1 MTFGIRLL
9 AINPNTSVTV
19 TARFLTEA
27 RRSLPNTA
35 TLDGATGRFG
45 AGIVSSLA
53 ENVIAA
59 HAALE
64 LLARH
69 GGGYDAVILAI
80 SFDTAL
86 EAARDLMPVPVI
98 GMTEAAII
106 AARAHGEVGVITFG
120 SVSMPLYAERLAL
133 YGVPADRMETVEVED
148 TSGYLSGNLDDA
160 VVAAALHLAE
170 RGMQAV
176 VVCGA
181 AVVGIARRLQ
191 PRLPMPILDGAAPAV
206 AAALRLTKT
215 AIAPRS
221 IRPLGAA
228 QDIDADLAA
237 LIAGG
242 KPASRPLPQLVSDRA

>member
-106 AARAHGEVGVITFG
+106 AARAHGEVG
-120 SVSMPLYAERLAL
+120 
-133 YGVPADRMETVEVED
+133 
-148 TSGYLSGNLDDA
+148 
-160 VVAAALHLAE
+160 
-170 RGMQAV
+170 
-176 VVCGA
+176 
-181 AVVGIARRLQ
+181 
-191 PRLPMPILDGAAPAV
+191 
-206 AAALRLTKT
+206 
-215 AIAPRS
+215 
-221 IRPLGAA
+221 
-228 QDIDADLAA
+228 
-237 LIAGG
+237 
-242 KPASRPLPQLVSDRA
+242 